1 MTNNILKELKETLA
15 NNYPDFDKLK
25 FYDEKKWFEKLT
37 NKRFREVRRRLHF
50 YTNLELLA
58 SRITIFDVMNQETF
72 KILLHAKRIAKY
84 YNFEE
89 VTEEI
94 LILAFLSGKKP
105 IHKLFKKA
113 KVNKEAIY
121 QEFLTKYPLP
131 KRNIFQKIG
140 EFISERIFFEKKV
153 SLDKKFNFST
163 GCLDVC
169 FKASENTFERFK
181 TFVITPEILLITLL
195 ETKNPLFM
203 KGLEDKKK
211 WYILRYILLRRI
223 NTEELLIQTK
233 VKTNQF
239 LYIYLLKSRL
249 PQRTYQFY
257 LGGKRRK
264 ILYLAFRSLLFSHVL
279 NWDRLKFLESQTR
292 RSIRINSVLHYS
304 KSSDSKKQRQIL
316 YKGKKQILQKIKQKF
331 ETIVELQTKNEKIED
346 N

>member
-1 MTNNILKELKETLA
+1 MANNPLNELKETLYKT
-15 NNYPDFDKLK
+15 YPDFEKIKL
-25 FYDEKKWFEKLT
+25 YDEKKWFRKLT

-58 SRITIFDVMNQETF
+58 SRISIFDVMNPDTF

-84 YNFEE
+84 YGFEE

-94 LILAFLSGKKP
+94 LIIAFLSGKKP

-113 KVNKEAIY
+113 KLNKEAIY
-121 QEFLTKYPLP
+121 QEFLIKHQLP
-131 KRNIFQKIG
+131 ERNIFQKIG
-140 EFISERIFFEKKV
+140 DFILEKIFLEKKPL
-153 SLDKKFNFST
+153 LDKKFNFSVE
-163 GCLDVC
+163 CLDLF

-195 ETKNPLFM
+195 ESKNPLLM

-223 NTEELLIQTK
+223 NTEEMLIQTK
-233 VKTNQF
+233 IKTNQF
-239 LYIYLLKSRL
+239 LYIYLLKSRI

-264 ILYLAFRSLLFSHVL
+264 ILYLAFRALLFSRVL
-279 NWDRLKFLESQTR
+279 KWDRLKFLESQTR
-292 RSIRINSVLHYS
+292 RAIRINSILRYS
-304 KSSDSKKQRQIL
+304 NKSDSKKQKQIL
-316 YKGKKQILQKIKQKF
+316 YRGKREIFQKIKQRF
-331 ETIVELQTKNEKIED
+331 EMRVQFEKEDEKIQD
-346 N
+346 D